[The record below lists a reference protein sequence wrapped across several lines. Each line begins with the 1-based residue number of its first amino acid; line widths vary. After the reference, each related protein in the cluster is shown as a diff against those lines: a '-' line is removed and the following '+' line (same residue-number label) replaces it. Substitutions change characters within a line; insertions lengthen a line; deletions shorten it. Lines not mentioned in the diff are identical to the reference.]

1 MYLNIRAE
9 EMWLYLLGVVLYL
22 HIKKYSMKFTFTWP
36 VDMLWLG
43 DCELLHW
50 TFSASLQRRFM
61 ADNLLPCSRVR
72 PQQHRPQTSAASS
85 KHCTPKH
92 SSFQPGQQL
101 CLLPPQHQAW
111 IFQLYRQLCASI
123 RALQPHEP
131 RHWQWPF
138 TSGQSRV
145 SRQTSCCIPE
155 PNSQFPEAV
164 I

>member
-1 MYLNIRAE
+1 MCREVAVFVMSGSRPECQEGQFEIY
-9 EMWLYLLGVVLYL
+9 MWLTRIYC
-22 HIKKYSMKFTFTWP
+22 W
-36 VDMLWLG
+36 WLG
-43 DCELLHW
+43 DCELLYW
-50 TFSASLQRRFM
+50 TFSAGLQRRFM
-61 ADNLLPCSRVR
+61 ADDLLPCSRVGS
-72 PQQHRPQTSAASS
+72 QQHGPQTSAASS

-92 SSFQPGQQL
+92 YSFHPGQQL
-101 CLLPPQHQAW
+101 CLLPLQHQAW
-111 IFQLYRQLCASI
+111 IFQLYRQLCASV

-145 SRQTSCCIPE
+145 SRQTICCIPE

>member
-1 MYLNIRAE
+1 MYLYIGAE
-9 EMWLYLLGVVLYL
+9 EMWLYLYVVLYL
-22 HIKKYSMKFTFTWP
+22 RIKFCAVWNLHLFDQWIC
-36 VDMLWLG
+36 WCLG

-50 TFSASLQRRFM
+50 TFSAGLQRFM
-61 ADNLLPCSRVR
+61 AHNLLPCSRVG
-72 PQQHRPQTSAASS
+72 PQQHRSQTSAASS
-85 KHCTPKH
+85 EHCTPKH

-101 CLLPPQHQAW
+101 GLLPSQHQAW
-111 IFQLYRQLCASI
+111 IFQLYRQLRASI

-131 RHWQWPF
+131 CYWQWPF